1 MQHGW
6 DVKRLVKQLVTSAT
20 YRQSA
25 VVSKEKLSADPD
37 NIYHARGPRYRIHA
51 EFVRDLV
58 LSSSGLLNPS
68 IGGPSVKPY
77 QPAGLWEG
85 ASSGRGLLSQ
95 YNQDH
100 GPALYRRGMYTLIKR
115 TVPPASMAI
124 FDASN
129 RDICEVR
136 RLRTNTPLQ
145 ALVMLND
152 PTVLEA
158 SRVLAAKLLQEG
170 TDINDQVTKAFRLI
184 VCRKPTEKEVSI
196 LTAYYRKELAGMD
209 AATAKK
215 SLSVGEYP
223 IPQGVDTLKLA
234 AMMRVVSTIYNLEET
249 ISKS

>member
-1 MQHGW
+1 
-6 DVKRLVKQLVTSAT
+6 
-20 YRQSA
+20 
-25 VVSKEKLSADPD
+25 
-37 NIYHARGPRYRIHA
+37 
-51 EFVRDLV
+51 
-58 LSSSGLLNPS
+58 
-68 IGGPSVKPY
+68 VKPY

-158 SRVLAAKLLQEG
+158 SRVLAAKLLNEG
-170 TDINDQVTKAFRLI
+170 SDAKEKIAKAFRLI
-184 VCRKPTEKEVSI
+184 VCRKPSEKELSI
-196 LTAYYRKELAGMD
+196 LTGYYNEELTRMDPSTARKVLA
-209 AATAKK
+209 
-215 SLSVGEYP
+215 VGEYP
-223 IPQGVDTLKLA
+223 IPKDIDQQMLA
-234 AMMRVVSTIYNLEET
+234 ALMRVVTTIYNLEES